1 MIPAS
6 LYLLAFVLRRMRRHG
21 GDRPV
26 LLCFLMFSALPV
38 GFAPPASAA
47 PDAHIPAFKQLL
59 TDPAQM
65 RPDTRQPS
73 LQPLGRELDRFLPR
87 GFFEDRQRLTQTL
100 FDLRMDLNSAIRP
113 TPIEMDLLLD
123 LAALHLTQRMLPEA
137 RSFLQQLPAPS
148 AVPVGSGTA
157 WMSPRQTQRALALG
171 AAIDGFDGADRPV
184 PERWPDAPL
193 FVALQ
198 HIARADYPAAR
209 PLLESAAQIVTGYP
223 AALADP
229 VLPQLLLGAIEGGA
243 WDVARDL
250 AQRLRAEDGN
260 ENSPAYLYL
269 LGRAAQLGGDL
280 VAAFDNQAAAAAGTD
295 IWAQRARLALI
306 DIGRS
311 TRTLTPEDAR
321 ILLTQM
327 RVIWYGGPLGL
338 ATLTRLADLE
348 LAMRNDLGALT
359 VLADIIRNYP
369 DTDEA
374 AAARMQTQSLIE
386 AIYSRGLAAEI
397 PLADFI
403 AAHRAIAR
411 ENRADPDFDQFSE
424 AFADYLAAS
433 GASAL
438 AVSEYADLRASIDA
452 RPQPDPAVDIAPAVA
467 LPDDS
472 ATQSLQGAAET
483 QQDTPSID
491 PLDIMRDR
499 LRLKQAEALM
509 QGGRWAEAQTVL
521 ADHPVTPDMS
531 QRDRYNHMRA
541 RLYTALDRPA
551 DVLATQ
557 MQAPNRDYL
566 RLRAVAAFALE
577 DWEASRTAYE
587 QLFGSQ
593 GTEMPVGDQINLL
606 LATHRSGDPVRLR
619 DLLARFPDLAPH
631 WAGLAAGLTA
641 EAPDVLPLRGN
652 AARERVGNADTA
664 LRQLQAAGGGQMP

>member
-1 MIPAS
+1 MQ
-6 LYLLAFVLRRMRRHG
+6 RHG
-21 GDRPV
+21 GDRLA
-26 LLCFLMFSALPV
+26 LLCFVMVSVLPL
-38 GFAPPASAA
+38 GLARPAYAA
-47 PDAHIPAFKQLL
+47 PDAHVPALKQLM
-59 TDPAQM
+59 TDPAQL

-73 LQPLGRELDRFLPR
+73 LQPLGQELDRFVPSA
-87 GFFEDRQRLTQTL
+87 FFEDRQRLTQSL
-100 FDLRMDLNSAIRP
+100 FDLRADLNSAIRP

-123 LAALHLTQRMLPEA
+123 LAALHLSQRMLPEA

-148 AVPVGSGTA
+148 AVPVGAGTA
-157 WMSPRQTQRALALG
+157 WMSPKQTQRAIAMG
-171 AAIDGFDGADRPV
+171 AAIDGFDGADTPV

-198 HIARADYPAAR
+198 LIARADYPAAR
-209 PLLESAAQIVTGYP
+209 PLLDRATQIVTDYP
-223 AALADP
+223 AALVDP
-229 VLPQLLLGAIEGGA
+229 VLPELLLGAIEGGA

-250 AQRLRAEDGN
+250 AQRLRAEDSSD
-260 ENSPAYLYL
+260 NSPAYLYL

-280 VAAFDNQAAAAAGTD
+280 VAAFDNHAAAAAGTD
-295 IWAQRARLALI
+295 IWAQRSRLALI

-327 RVIWYGGPLGL
+327 RATWYGGPLGL

-348 LAMRNDLGALT
+348 LAMRSDLAALA
-359 VLADIIRNYP
+359 VLADIIRIYP

-386 AIYSRGLAAEI
+386 AIYARGLAAEM

-403 AAHRAIAR
+403 TAHRAIAR

-438 AVSEYADLRASIDA
+438 AVSEYADLRTSIEA
-452 RPQPDPAVDIAPAVA
+452 RPSPGPAADILPAVTLPGDSAAQSSQAPAEE
-467 LPDDS
+467 
-472 ATQSLQGAAET
+472 TLQDET
-483 QQDTPSID
+483 PVD
-491 PLDIMRDR
+491 PLDILRDR

-509 QGGRWAEAQTVL
+509 QGGRWAEAESVL
-521 ADHPVTPDMS
+521 ADDPVTQDIS

-541 RLYTALDRPA
+541 KLYAALDRPA
-551 DVLATQ
+551 DVLATH
-557 MQAPNRDYL
+557 MQGPNRDYL
-566 RLRAVAAFALE
+566 RLRAVAAFTLE
-577 DWEASRTAYE
+577 DWETSRNAYE

-631 WAGLAAGLTA
+631 WAGLAAGLTT

-652 AARERVGNADTA
+652 AARERVGNADNA